1 MLFWVL
7 LAIFFREAVN
17 FLLYMSQKQVL
28 PPWIPCGPSK
38 SHVFYGPG
46 KDKGRSS
53 FTRQTPNLDEVLEK
67 SEQDYRPFLT
77 SGGHYRGNGHNS
89 MPTTHAEILRN
100 NQTISIE
107 EAQQFLGD
115 NPNDETLSFNSDSLH
130 DSIGASNALRRTS
143 AHRKYGLVTMRS
155 SATHFNKRAM
165 ESFSERLS
173 SCFNKFHDHSASTRE
188 SLYREVEEQTSRAI
202 RSMEQEVRDIQ
213 KEVEERFRKEEEVTK
228 DDLFARAFA
237 SMNRKYPEA
246 EVELADR
253 IRSQGADVV
262 ARQRAHE
269 QMQAELKQREYDLTE
284 EHRSN
289 LEGGAQA
296 RLQEREAQLATQRAK
311 IQVEMEELQRNKLA
325 ELSEKLSREAK
336 DQIAAYRLE
345 LENLR
350 EARVT
355 SAREK
360 EAGITEKLLQDL
372 KVKFMTQAEEEVRA
386 ASIHEEDE
394 ERVALTQVQEEI
406 SRFQALKA
414 TEITTNAR
422 AHRAQTLP
430 SMAIELEER
439 AEGIERNFR

>member
-1 MLFWVL
+1 MDQ
-7 LAIFFREAVN
+7 E
-17 FLLYMSQKQVL
+17 
-28 PPWIPCGPSK
+28 
-38 SHVFYGPG
+38 
-46 KDKGRSS
+46 
-53 FTRQTPNLDEVLEK
+53 
-67 SEQDYRPFLT
+67 
-77 SGGHYRGNGHNS
+77 
-89 MPTTHAEILRN
+89 
-100 NQTISIE
+100 
-107 EAQQFLGD
+107 QQFLED
-115 NPNDETLSFNSDSLH
+115 NPNDETLSFNSDSLY
-130 DSIGASNALRRTS
+130 DSIGANNALRRTS

-213 KEVEERFRKEEEVTK
+213 KEVEERFRKEEVVTK
-228 DDLFARAFA
+228 EDLFERAFA
-237 SMNRKYPEA
+237 SMNHKYPEA
-246 EVELADR
+246 EVELIDR
-253 IRSQGADVV
+253 LRSQGADVV

-269 QMQAELKQREYDLTE
+269 QMQAELKQRECDLTE

-311 IQVEMEELQRNKLA
+311 IQAEMEELQRNTLA

-350 EARVT
+350 DARVT

-360 EAGITEKLLQDL
+360 EAEKTEKLLQDL
-372 KVKFMTQAEEEVRA
+372 KVKFMTQAEKEVRA
-386 ASIHEEDE
+386 ASMHEEDE
-394 ERVALTQVQEEI
+394 ERLALTQVQEEI